1 MDISIKRFVEVSRL
15 LLVKLK
21 IENRRGEVSDEKYK
35 KYTYD
40 INKLLNSHFGA
51 LEIKKVTANQIEMS
65 LTTCVLAKGVA
76 TVPLNLYHTPH

>member
-1 MDISIKRFVEVSRL
+1 M
-15 LLVKLK
+15 LLVKIK
-21 IENRRGEVSDEKYK
+21 TEHRHGEVSNEKHK

-51 LEIKKVTANQIEMS
+51 LEIKKVTANLIEMF
-65 LTTCVLAKGVA
+65 LTTYVLAKGIA